1 MADDNERTTVF
12 FPPLVLKI
20 LAVLVVLSLL
30 VTQYL
35 IWIQP
40 LLEAWFLDSE
50 EQEPENPEEKF
61 DPDYDSQVRRRW
73 FDP

>member
-1 MADDNERTTVF
+1 MVDDSSKTTVF

-20 LAVLVVLSLL
+20 LAVLVVLALL

-35 IWIQP
+35 IWLQP
-40 LLEAWFLDSE
+40 LIMDWLMDPEDD
-50 EQEPENPEEKF
+50 EPESPEDEI
-61 DPDYDSQVRRRW
+61 DPDYDSQVRLDL

>member
-1 MADDNERTTVF
+1 MVDDSSKPTVF

-20 LAVLVVLSLL
+20 LAVLVVLALL

-35 IWIQP
+35 IWLQP
-40 LLEAWFLDSE
+40 LIMDWLMDPEDD
-50 EQEPENPEEKF
+50 EPESPEDEI
-61 DPDYDSQVRRRW
+61 DPDYDSQVRLDL